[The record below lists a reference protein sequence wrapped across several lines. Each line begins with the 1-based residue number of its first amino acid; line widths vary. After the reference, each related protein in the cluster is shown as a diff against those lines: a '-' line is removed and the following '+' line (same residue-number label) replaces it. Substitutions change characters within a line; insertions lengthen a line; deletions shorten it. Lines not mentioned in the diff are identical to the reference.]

1 MSRRAPARLA
11 PWLGLALLASACG
24 LRLTPPKPLE
34 SKPVLLPEEAWTRVL
49 EKRLDAQGR
58 FDYQGLREEPAEL
71 QGFLS
76 YVATFSPESD
86 PDRFPTAAARLAYWI
101 NAYNA
106 VAAYA
111 VIDSSFRP
119 ADGKKFYS
127 RLKTL
132 VGGSMRSLS
141 DLEEE
146 IAALKDA
153 RAYFAV
159 NGAAKGHP
167 RLAKIAYTP
176 GGLEAELD
184 KRVREFMN
192 DPRNS
197 QVDRSRKVVRLSE
210 VFKWRRD
217 VLTDRAASIL
227 AYINRFRDDKLPE
240 GAKVEYI
247 PFDWSL
253 NSQKEERAEAS
264 ARSKPAPAMP

>member
-1 MSRRAPARLA
+1 MSRQALWLA
-11 PWLGLALLASACG
+11 LGLLTCACG

-34 SKPVLLPEEAWTRVL
+34 SKPVVLPEEAWTRVL

-58 FDYQGLREEPAEL
+58 FDYQGLREEPGDL
-71 QGFLS
+71 QAFLS
-76 YVATFSPESD
+76 YVATFSPDSD
-86 PDRFPTAAARLAYWI
+86 PERFPTAAARLAYWI

-127 RLKTL
+127 RLKLL

-141 DLEEE
+141 DIEEE
-146 IAALKDA
+146 VAELKDA
-153 RAYFAV
+153 RAYFAL

-167 RLAKIAYTP
+167 RLARLAYTP

-184 KRVREFMN
+184 KRVREFMS

-197 QVDRSRKVVRLSE
+197 QVDRARKVVRLSE
-210 VFKWRRD
+210 VIKWRKD

-240 GAKVEYI
+240 GYRVEYV

-253 NSQKEERAEAS
+253 NAQKEERAEAS
-264 ARSKPAPAMP
+264 ARTKPTQALP